1 MATARHPPL
10 TRLQR
15 LEAARRACHQK
26 FLSWHARREAARD
39 DANCY
44 PAQSFERGEC
54 KRLMARARRAIEIYS
69 RRHRRLVD
77 AICAQLWGP
86 GDAQ

>member
-1 MATARHPPL
+1 MATALPTPR

-15 LEAARRACHQK
+15 LEAARIQCPQK
-26 FLSWHARREAARD
+26 FLSWHARHQAARD
-39 DANCY
+39 DASRY

-54 KRLMARARRAIEIYS
+54 KRLIARARRAMEIYS
-69 RRHRRLVD
+69 RRHRCLVD

-86 GDAQ
+86 GVAQ